1 MSMRKTLQ
9 QAAINVMN
17 TAVGPTSAAAF
28 KVKTFEIKL
37 RDFDP
42 AELPMVVTFVRQK
55 DMQLKEIGQLQELW
69 QWQLQFYF
77 IDLDADWPTG
87 EERRDYITDQIESAL
102 SKSFTL
108 NNAVQTINVAGN
120 VERVYDSNFTSVLF
134 DSSGQDGYYT
144 FVSELYLSVDT
155 QRN

>member
-1 MSMRKTLQ
+1 MRKTLQ
-9 QAAINVMN
+9 QAAISVMN
-17 TAVGPTSAAAF
+17 TAVGPTSAATF
-28 KVKTFEIKL
+28 KVKTFETKL

-77 IDLDADWPTG
+77 IDLDADWTTG